1 MAGAFGRSARGGRTL
16 SLSSKSENAASG
28 DKVRV
33 AHLTTVDLSLRYLVF
48 PQLLAVRDAG
58 GEAIGISAPGPW
70 VADLE
75 AAGIRHIPLPSS
87 TRGMNLAAD
96 VRAAKEL
103 WRILRRECFDILH
116 THNPKPGLY
125 GRILGRL
132 AGVPVVVNTVH
143 GLYATTDD
151 KWPKR
156 ALVYS
161 LEALASR
168 FSQRRTSSEPR
179 GLRTHQTVADRTAAS
194 HALLGNGVDRT
205 RFDSRRFTDRDRERT
220 RVEIGAMEDTV
231 VVGMVGRLVAEKGYP
246 EMFEAARQLG
256 DGFLVVCIGPEDP
269 DKTDG
274 LPHDVIESA
283 KRFGVRFLGMRTDI
297 DRLYTAMDLFVLPSH
312 REGFPRAAME
322 AAAMGLPVVAT
333 DIRGCR
339 EVRCRWRERA
349 VDSGRR

>member
-1 MAGAFGRSARGGRTL
+1 MCPAPGAVIEDGVTGIIVPVNDLASLIDAAERLARNPDLRRAMGAAARRRCLTLFTLQVECEFVAGAFGRSARGGRTL

-75 AAGIRHIPLPSS
+75 AAGNWRHPAALLDE
-87 TRGMNLAAD
+87 GQMNLAD

-161 LEALASR
+161 LEAL
-168 FSQRRTSSEPR
+168 
-179 GLRTHQTVADRTAAS
+179 
-194 HALLGNGVDRT
+194 
-205 RFDSRRFTDRDRERT
+205 
-220 RVEIGAMEDTV
+220 
-231 VVGMVGRLVAEKGYP
+231 
-246 EMFEAARQLG
+246 
-256 DGFLVVCIGPEDP
+256 GF
-269 DKTDG
+269 
-274 LPHDVIESA
+274 A
-283 KRFGVRFLGMRTDI
+283 
-297 DRLYTAMDLFVLPSH
+297 PS
-312 REGFPRAAME
+312 PT
-322 AAAMGLPVVAT
+322 PN
-333 DIRGCR
+333 
-339 EVRCRWRERA
+339 
-349 VDSGRR
+349 